1 MSEVRKLQGR
11 IAATYKAI
19 ENHSSA
25 VPSALQVEIWVSFAR
40 EYLTA
45 ATLIAEQ
52 SPHLML
58 PRLQMTGQ
66 ATESALKACL
76 LAARVES
83 PNHHDLVRL
92 YELTERH
99 GFQLDRFAMA
109 AIVHL
114 GHFYFQDV
122 ATGTKYKIRYPT
134 EKTERLGGA
143 IPENSAFVSIVHNLC
158 EQAIERNKKNLQ
170 ELGPR

>member
-1 MSEVRKLQGR
+1 MSEVRKLQGK
-11 IAATYKAI
+11 IVATYKTM
-19 ENHSSA
+19 ENQSITI
-25 VPSALQVEIWVSFAR
+25 PSALQVEMWVSFAK
-40 EYLTA
+40 EYMTA

-76 LAARVES
+76 VAARVES
-83 PNHHDLVRL
+83 PNQHDLVRL
-92 YELTERH
+92 YELTENH
-99 GFQLDRFAMA
+99 GFQLDHFAMA
-109 AIVHL
+109 ALVHL

-122 ATGTKYKIRYPT
+122 ATGTKYKLRYPT

-158 EQAIERNKKNLQ
+158 EQAIERNKQNVL
-170 ELGPR
+170 E